1 MGPPPPDEAP
11 LSSPSWVITVGI
23 LSFLLILA
31 GGLFTVF
38 LLVDAA
44 VSSPWLAAGLDL
56 VGASGVIVLARAWLQ
71 RIDGWLL
78 AAHRGWRARRTSA
91 QALPPPAEVPV
102 PSSSSVG
109 IEGSAAPVGVRTWS
123 AEEPDPEGL
132 P

>member
-31 GGLFTVF
+31 GG
-38 LLVDAA
+38 
-44 VSSPWLAAGLDL
+44 
-56 VGASGVIVLARAWLQ
+56 ARAWLQ
-71 RIDGWLL
+71 RIGGWLL

-123 AEEPDPEGL
+123 AEEPDPEG
-132 P
+132 